1 MQEALRHF
9 HGPSMLTVVAI
20 VCIASLL
27 GAALIVLA
35 SVPDLLEAIPD
46 IPADLAAT
54 TGALLMRSPVARSK
68 ATRVVVR

>member
-46 IPADLAAT
+46 IPGGLTDV
-54 TGALLMRSPVARSK
+54 SN
-68 ATRVVVR
+68 